1 MKFYKNILLTAALW
15 AAVSTTLSGQIGCPV
30 TEQYYTKQSQVDSF
44 LIKYPLCENVTAKIT
59 LFGPEINNLSGF
71 QNVKALFIGGLHL
84 EECES
89 LGSLTGLEKVSYL
102 AGLNIRGKVGIDTL
116 KAWPAL
122 DYLHLRI
129 QNNSTIKSLAG
140 LASVEKVRELFLENT
155 KIKNLDGIAGDS
167 ILFDLNLKSN
177 TELEEVNAL
186 TNKKEISR
194 IFIENNTKLKHIDGL
209 NNVNKIMDLHIK
221 ENHEMTRLPDF
232 NEVRTINNIFLR
244 DDPAKSKIVN
254 IPRFEKLKQAKD
266 ITIFG
271 LYKAETYTGFDS
283 LSICGKLL
291 LQNLGAI
298 SIKGFQK
305 LEEIYSLGLIS
316 CGRLENVEAFENVT
330 IVNSGIGIASCGVLK
345 LISGLNNIKKLYGL
359 VFSYNHI
366 NFERLDCF
374 TSLEEITKDLQMEN
388 NQKMH
393 SVYFPKLRKIGG
405 KIHLQNNRRLE
416 SIEGFGALEE
426 VGALYITGNEV
437 LQSLKP
443 LEKLDWRLLDY
454 IQLRINY
461 ACTDCSI
468 PPVCEYLKNTT
479 NWDFFDK
486 IELNGANCKTALE
499 ILENCETTDT
509 ENETQPSIRITN
521 PVYET
526 VEVHGITEEIKTV
539 ELYSIEGTKI
549 RASMQTAGDTR
560 QYDVSHLRPGM
571 YLLHFMT
578 NNQKTGTIKWI
589 KM

>member
-1 MKFYKNILLTAALW
+1 MKILKYTLLTAALW
-15 AAVSTTLSGQIGCPV
+15 VAVVLSLQAQIGCPV

-89 LGSLTGLEKVSYL
+89 LSSFAGLEKVSYL
-102 AGLNIRGKVGIDTL
+102 AGLNIRGKTGIDTL
-116 KAWPAL
+116 KSWPAL

-140 LASVEKVRELFLENT
+140 LASVEKVREVFLENT

-167 ILFDLNLKSN
+167 VLFDLNLKSN
-177 TELEEVNAL
+177 TDLEEVNAL

-209 NNVNKIMDLHIK
+209 SNVKKMMDLHIK

-232 NEVRTINNIFLR
+232 NEVRTINNILLR
-244 DDPAKSKIVN
+244 DDPAKSKIGN
-254 IPRFEKLKQAKD
+254 IPRFEKLKQARD
-266 ITIFG
+266 INIFG
-271 LYKAETYTGFDS
+271 LYKPEAFHSFDS
-283 LSICGKLL
+283 LETVETVSIQAVGAINITGFSKLIKAKGWGITTCGKLEK
-291 LQNLGAI
+291 
-298 SIKGFQK
+298 IKVLEN
-305 LEEIYSLGLIS
+305 LEEIESFGV
-316 CGRLENVEAFENVT
+316 G
-330 IVNSGIGIASCGVLK
+330 SCGVLK
-345 LISGLNNIKKLYGL
+345 ELRGLGKVKKLTYLG
-359 VFSYNHI
+359 FSYNHI

-388 NQKMH
+388 NQKMQ

-426 VGALYITGNEV
+426 VGAIYITGNEI
-437 LQSLKP
+437 LKSLKP
-443 LEKLDWRLLDY
+443 LEKIDWRLLDY

-479 NWDFFDK
+479 DWDFFDK
-486 IELNGANCKTALE
+486 IELNGLNCKSVQE
-499 ILENCETTDT
+499 ILENCETSDT
-509 ENETQPSIRITN
+509 ENETQPAIRIAN

-526 VEVHGITEEIKTV
+526 LDIQGIGEEIKTL
-539 ELYSIEGTKI
+539 ELYSIEGTKV

-560 QYDVSHLRPGM
+560 QYNVSHLRPGM

-578 NNQKTGTIKWI
+578 NDQKTGTIKWI